1 MVFSTTLRSRATG
14 ARISKTTGM
23 LAFQYCRSPR
33 KTLRT
38 SARVRLFT
46 GVSGCTTIATSASWL
61 CAAMTAQPRPIQPRS
76 RRTPHAGFEHALIAP
91 LEGKRSLEKS
101 AADTRFPYPLTKVS
115 ILALECGVVRN
126 IVSHPNQRTDQVC
139 HAGRPRD
146 IPHRLH
152 ARPMNI
158 LEAIIRLPFALL
170 PGKPVRQLHI
180 VGRGV
185 KCLGCLQIPVMNIGV
200 LCEKFRAL
208 LVPHHV
214 RRGDPL
220 VEVRPGARRKLVA
233 IIGATN
239 FQPVEPGRS
248 GKQIGYPRPVVI
260 HIAAVSGPAEHRVT
274 TVA

>member
-38 SARVRLFT
+38 SASVKLFT
-46 GVSGCTTIATSASWL
+46 GVSGCTTIATSPSWL
-61 CAAMTAQPRPIQPRS
+61 CAAMTAQLRQIQPRS
-76 RRTPHAGFEHALIAP
+76 RIPHAGFEHALIAH
-91 LEGKRSLEKS
+91 LEGERSLEKS
-101 AADTRFPYPLTKVS
+101 AADTRFPCPLTKVS
-115 ILALECGVVRN
+115 ILALECSVVRN
-126 IVSHPNQRTDQVC
+126 IVSHPNERTDQVD
-139 HAGRPRD
+139 HACRPRD

-152 ARPMNI
+152 AWPMNI
-158 LEAIIRLPFALL
+158 LEAIIRLPFVFL

-180 VGRGV
+180 VARGI
-185 KCLGCLQIPVMNIGV
+185 KCLGRLQIPVMNIGV

-220 VEVRPGARRKLVA
+220 IEVRPGVRRKLVT
-233 IIGATN
+233 II
-239 FQPVEPGRS
+239 
-248 GKQIGYPRPVVI
+248 
-260 HIAAVSGPAEHRVT
+260 
-274 TVA
+274 